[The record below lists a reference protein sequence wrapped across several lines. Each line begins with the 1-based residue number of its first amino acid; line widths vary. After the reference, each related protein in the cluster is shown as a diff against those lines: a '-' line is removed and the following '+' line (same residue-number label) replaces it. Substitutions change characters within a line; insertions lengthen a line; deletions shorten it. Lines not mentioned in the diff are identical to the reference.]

1 MAEIIEGHH
10 LSKAVDTAMVSDERP
25 VKVSSKRVN
34 LSKVF
39 CKNLKNCTIL
49 LGNFK
54 ERERTKASLLVPK
67 IECFGVT
74 GET

>member
-1 MAEIIEGHH
+1 MY
-10 LSKAVDTAMVSDERP
+10 R
-25 VKVSSKRVN
+25 
-34 LSKVF
+34 F
-39 CKNLKNCTIL
+39 YKNRTIL